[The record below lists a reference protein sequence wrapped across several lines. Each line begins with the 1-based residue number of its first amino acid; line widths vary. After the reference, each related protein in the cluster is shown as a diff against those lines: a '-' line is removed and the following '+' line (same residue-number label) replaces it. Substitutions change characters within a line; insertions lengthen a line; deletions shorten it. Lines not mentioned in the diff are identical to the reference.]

1 MGASERQN
9 SQDGGYVMKWYAAL
23 LFATTAVPMYAQA
36 RFEVASIRRAA
47 PGATARD
54 ARMNFRGDR
63 FEAKASTV
71 GDILDMLNGWQLE
84 RVAGGPAWIRTD
96 RYDIEAKA
104 EHEIAPNDR
113 ESALMA
119 LLAERFRLEAHRETR
134 EVAGIVVRV
143 PKIPAA
149 IKVAASDER
158 YSLLGD
164 GSGNVV
170 FKAVPMSSLTNYLS
184 QMWASPVVDET
195 GLKGAYDF
203 VLATSRVD
211 AQPGEAWGDRVRD
224 AMEDLG
230 FRVENRKVPLEVTVV
245 DRCERPSEN

>member
-23 LFATTAVPMYAQA
+23 LFATTAAPMYAQA

-96 RYDIEAKA
+96 RYEIEAKA

-134 EVAGIVVRV
+134 EMPAVVLRAPRMPAGL
-143 PKIPAA
+143 KPAGSQE
-149 IKVAASDER
+149 K
-158 YSLLGD
+158 YSIRMGD
-164 GSGNVV
+164 QEVV
-170 FKAVPMSSLTNYLS
+170 FTAVSMPSLTNWLS
-184 QMWASPVVDET
+184 QMWHEPVVDET
-195 GLKGAYDF
+195 DLKGMYDF
-203 VLATSRVD
+203 VATISRVEP
-211 AQPGEAWGDRVRD
+211 QPGGDRLRD
-224 AMEDLG
+224 AFEDLG
-230 FRVENRKVPLEVTVV
+230 FRVENRKVPLEITVV